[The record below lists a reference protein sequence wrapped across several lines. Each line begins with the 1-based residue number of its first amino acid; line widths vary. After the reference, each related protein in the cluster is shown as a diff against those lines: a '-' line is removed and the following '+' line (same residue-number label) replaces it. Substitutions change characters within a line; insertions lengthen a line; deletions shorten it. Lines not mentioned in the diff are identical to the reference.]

1 MAAQPMV
8 DTSGQRIALDAYQ
21 LCAQLHLPDNFGAIK
36 DVQHTVAVAVDACQ
50 AERMTLA
57 GQFALENPGTTQTL
71 EFINN
76 HRRRVMSNLAD
87 FVRST
92 GQRSPAPAR

>member
-1 MAAQPMV
+1 MI

-21 LCAQLHLPDNFGAIK
+21 LCAQLHLPENFGAIK
-36 DVQHTVAVAVDACQ
+36 DVQRTVEASVDACQ
-50 AERMTLA
+50 TERMILA
-57 GQFALENPGTTQTL
+57 GQFALENPGTAQTL
-71 EFINN
+71 DFING
-76 HRRRVMSNLAD
+76 HRRGVMSNLAD